1 MAPLS
6 SCSGVNPTQ
15 TLGDQTSADFEM
27 ESPEKQSESVIQEPE
42 DIPDECDKVDDKELP
57 PAEKSVEEISEEGPI
72 MQVVWRNVILFAYL
86 HIASLY
92 GVYLMFTSAK
102 WQTNVFAVFLYL
114 LSGIGV
120 TAGAH
125 RLWSHRS
132 YKARFPLR
140 VFLAFIFTIAFE
152 NDIFEWARDHRVHH
166 KYSETDADPHNA
178 KRGFFFAHIGWL
190 LCRKH
195 PEVVKKGKKINL
207 DDLMADPV
215 VRFHRKFYLPLVVLC
230 CFVLPTIAPM
240 YLWGETFMNA
250 FFISTLF
257 RFCFTLNQTWLVNSA
272 AHMWGNKPY
281 DIHINPRENT
291 LVALGAVGEG
301 FHNYHHTFPY
311 DYATSEYGIKYN
323 LTTLFIDTMAW
334 LGLAYDRK
342 TVSKGMVEARKLRTG
357 PRQIQA
363 TGGCPTKED

>member
-6 SCSGVNPTQ
+6 SVNPTQ
-15 TLGDQTSADFEM
+15 TVTQTTDDHPM
-27 ESPEKQSESVIQEPE
+27 ESSMDSILQSV
-42 DIPDECDKVDDKELP
+42 PDECDKVEEKEVILSEKTTAESSKDDN
-57 PAEKSVEEISEEGPI
+57 I
-72 MQVVWRNVILFAYL
+72 MQIVWRNVILFAYL

-92 GVYLMFTSAK
+92 GVYLMFTSAM
-102 WQTNVFAVFLYL
+102 WQTNLFAVFLYL
-114 LSGIGV
+114 MSGIGV

-132 YKARFPLR
+132 YKARLPLR
-140 VFLAFIFTIAFE
+140 IFLAFIFTVAFE

-195 PEVVKKGKKINL
+195 PEVIKKGKAIDL
-207 DDLMADPV
+207 SDLMADPV
-215 VRFHRKFYLPLVVLC
+215 VRFHRKYYVPLVVLC
-230 CFVLPTIAPM
+230 CFIFPTLVPM
-240 YLWGETFMNA
+240 YLWGETFMNSLFVA
-250 FFISTLF
+250 TLF

-272 AHMWGNKPY
+272 AHMWGNRPY
-281 DIHINPRENT
+281 DININPRENHW
-291 LVALGAVGEG
+291 VALGAVGEG

-323 LTTLFIDTMAW
+323 LTTTFIDVMAW
-334 LGLAYDRK
+334 LRLAYDRK
-342 TVSKGMVEARKLRTG
+342 TVSKGMIAARKLRTG
-357 PRQIQA
+357 ENSARAHLVTNGVGPSA
-363 TGGCPTKED
+363 KED